1 MVPSVALLA
10 TLLTATA
17 PASGDVHGFLTGN
30 LRVAVSYYDSVYVRN
45 ASQFRL
51 DDAEPLHAGV
61 ALRAC
66 FSPRVGSFAH
76 STTLIRL
83 ASMRSS
89 SRRRP

>member
-66 FSPRVGSFAH
+66 NSLQPKSWFFCALNHTDPA
-76 STTLIRL
+76 RL
-83 ASMRSS
+83 NALELA
-89 SRRRP
+89 P